1 MPHSF
6 RGFYESPATGAIFQQ
21 EYLVRHGKLGI
32 IDKKRRTVPLN
43 FSNWERDDLEE
54 GFILFASLTETFKKN
69 GGHKPSVEILKKI
82 AQLCYASMDAQAGL
96 GLA

>member
-1 MPHSF
+1 MPHSL

-21 EYLVRHGKLGI
+21 EYLVRQGKLAI

-54 GFILFASLTETFKKN
+54 GFILFASLTETFKKMAAT
-69 GGHKPSVEILKKI
+69 SRV
-82 AQLCYASMDAQAGL
+82 
-96 GLA
+96 